1 MKALKVFV
9 IILLATFSY
18 QAVNAQ
24 TVHRKRHPVH
34 HKKHHHVKRHHVVR
48 HK

>member
-18 QAVNAQ
+18 QAVNAE
-24 TVHRKRHPVH
+24 TIHHKRRAVH
-34 HKKHHHVKRHHVVR
+34 HKKHHVKRHHHVVK